1 MTKSFSFDAP
11 VGEHNQNR
19 GKNGFSIVPLGDKTP
34 PAHVLNQHLIIHIPH
49 FLVIRTTTATH
60 VPIIQESGFSL
71 YLYFSIYILSEK
83 L

>member
-60 VPIIQESGFSL
+60 VPIIQESEFSL
-71 YLYFSIYILSEK
+71 YLDFAVQHTL
-83 L
+83 